1 MAKIVNIHSGKEV
14 VVERVPK
21 MECTIYESFFDLEEE
36 GGTTGYFGILMVAFC
51 PFCLSSVVDMVKQ
64 MIDKFDEED

>member
-14 VVERVPK
+14 VVERIPK
-21 MECTIYESFFDLEEE
+21 MECTICEGLFDLEEE